1 MSLPP
6 YDQSIRDFE
15 RQYQVVLP
23 DPVGKP
29 AVGFREGSWFRLNSG
44 APHPIPIRSAIIL
57 CPHAAGSIVQII
69 CWWMRENSRNA
80 RALDLATELALAVG
94 ELARKAIED
103 DPLGM
108 SVTTLPDPPLTS
120 PSPYGVD
127 PLTGALPTG
136 FAGGSMPSAF
146 PTGSPAPAPAAAG
159 YGDPYAG
166 AATTLIP
173 QIGAE
178 PPGVLGRSGGRGGV
192 GPTPPGRPTPVQG
205 AGYAPGRSGGYDR
218 TTQMPGVQMPGPR
231 PPAQQQPGYG
241 GRPAPGRGGDPRGGG
256 GDWNG
261 RPDGS
266 GMGRPAPAAPPSY
279 DDADP
284 RGDYYRGGGQPRRP
298 ERDADYGGGYRPAT
312 GEYPRPQQPQPQQPP
327 RQRPER
333 PEPGGNRAW

>member
-44 APHPIPIRSAIIL
+44 TPHPIPIRSAIIL
-57 CPHAAGSIVQII
+57 CPHAAGSVVQII
-69 CWWMRENSRNA
+69 CWWMRENSRNT

-108 SVTTLPDPPLTS
+108 SVTTLPDPPLAAQ
-120 PSPYGVD
+120 SPYAVD
-127 PLTGALPTG
+127 PLTGGLPTG
-136 FAGGSMPSAF
+136 FPGGSGPSSF
-146 PTGSPAPAPAAAG
+146 PGAIPAPAPAASG

-178 PPGVLGRSGGRGGV
+178 PPGVLGLPGTRGGA
-192 GPTPPGRPTPVQG
+192 GPVPTGRPTPVQG
-205 AGYAPGRSGGYDR
+205 GGYGPGRSGGYDR
-218 TTQMPGVQMPGPR
+218 PAPMPGVQMPGPR
-231 PPAQQQPGYG
+231 PPAPQPGYG
-241 GRPAPGRGGDPRGGG
+241 ARPAPGRGGDPRGA
-256 GDWNG
+256 GDWG
-261 RPDGS
+261 G
-266 GMGRPAPAAPPSY
+266 GRPAPSY
-279 DDADP
+279 EEADP
-284 RGDYYRGGGQPRRP
+284 RGDYYRGGGQQPPQQQPQPRRP
-298 ERDADYGGGYRPAT
+298 EREADYGGRGDGYRSAT
-312 GEYPRPQQPQPQQPP
+312 GEHGRPQQAP
-327 RQRPER
+327 RQRPDQGQ
-333 PEPGGNRAW
+333 GGGRAW